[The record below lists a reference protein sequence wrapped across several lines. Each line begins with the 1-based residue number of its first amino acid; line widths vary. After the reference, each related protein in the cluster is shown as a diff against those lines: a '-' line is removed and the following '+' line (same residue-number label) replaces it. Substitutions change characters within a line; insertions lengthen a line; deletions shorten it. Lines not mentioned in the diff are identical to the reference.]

1 VKPHANPGV
10 QRRFLIAIAL
20 TTVILLAEALGGLWT
35 HSLALLSDA
44 AHVLL
49 DLFAIALSYL
59 ALRLSAMP
67 ADDRHTYG
75 YHRLEVLAAL
85 ANGLTLLIVAG
96 SILWESLDRW
106 RSPQD
111 VRSLEMLL
119 IAVVGLLVN
128 LAVAWMLH
136 GQTAG
141 GPAGREDINVR
152 SAVLHAM
159 SDAVSSVGVIA
170 AAVVIAL
177 TGWRQADA
185 LAGALIGVLILFGAG
200 RVLRSSLHIL
210 IEGTPEG
217 MSVFDVGEAVAGTP
231 GVCEVH
237 DLHVWSLC
245 STHVALSA
253 HIMHVSE
260 DPHAQAATLRELRER
275 LEQEFGITHTTVQID
290 ASNCGQGAPHE
301 TASPASPAAV

>member
-20 TTVILLAEALGGLWT
+20 TTIILLAEALGGLWT
-35 HSLALLSDA
+35 HSLALVSDA

-119 IAVVGLLVN
+119 IAIVGLVVN
-128 LAVAWMLH
+128 LVVAWMLH
-136 GQTAG
+136 GQATGAM
-141 GPAGREDINVR
+141 GRTDINVR
-152 SAVLHAM
+152 SAALHAF

-185 LAGALIGVLILFGAG
+185 LAGALIGLLILFGAG

-217 MSVFDVGEAVAGTP
+217 MSVIEVGEAMAGTP
-231 GVCEVH
+231 GVCDVH

-253 HIMHVSE
+253 HIMHESG
-260 DPHAQAATLRELRER
+260 DLQQQAATLQELRTR
-275 LEQEFGITHTTVQID
+275 LEQRFGITHTTVQID
-290 ASNCGQGAPHE
+290 AANCGQGAPHE
-301 TASPASPAAV
+301 TASPAPFATS